1 MKTGGLRHPK
11 SSKISLVRHPGAI
24 LGALGPSKAS
34 QVTFFLLFAYLL
46 GYHFGAFS
54 VLFHIK
60 ILTVFLESFFACICL
75 KRYPP
80 RDPGGS
86 KTNPKTIK
94 KWDLEKSVK
103 LQPLCSGIHVF
114 QVPGT
119 LKCVLFRRPFH
130 RGVQR
135 ELQGL
140 FFWDFFIFEGPL
152 GLHFVTKSWKKRGL
166 KFWR

>member
-11 SSKISLVRHPGAI
+11 SSKIGVVSHPGAI

-34 QVTFFLLFAYLL
+34 QVAFFFLFASLL

-54 VLFHIK
+54 VLFHIE
-60 ILTVFLESFFACICL
+60 ILRVFLEGPCACICL

-94 KWDLEKSVK
+94 K
-103 LQPLCSGIHVF
+103 
-114 QVPGT
+114 
-119 LKCVLFRRPFH
+119 
-130 RGVQR
+130 
-135 ELQGL
+135 
-140 FFWDFFIFEGPL
+140 
-152 GLHFVTKSWKKRGL
+152 
-166 KFWR
+166 